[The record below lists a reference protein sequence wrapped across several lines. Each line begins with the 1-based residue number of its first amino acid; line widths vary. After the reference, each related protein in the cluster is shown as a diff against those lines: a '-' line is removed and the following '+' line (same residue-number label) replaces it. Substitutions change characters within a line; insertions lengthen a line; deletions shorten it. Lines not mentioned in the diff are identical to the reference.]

1 MLSKEEIKYFKTHKN
16 EITDELLETLRSQ
29 GKLGKAQALEI
40 LDLLKDSDNYY
51 LDAYNTRISY
61 NGSRGLKKAYTK
73 LNLSPIHI
81 SELEKC
87 ENDPLYFLRNYV
99 RMTTPK
105 GFDFVDS
112 RPYQD
117 EFIQLLSDDSIENV
131 ISMQPRQ
138 SSKSTTTSVKL
149 AHLYCFKKD
158 LTIGI
163 VAYSGNSAREFLD
176 KTKKILIGLPIW
188 MQPGTVTWNKGSIEC
203 ENNIRILTD
212 VPSSDS
218 FRGYACCLESTRV
231 QVRNKYTNKIETL
244 TIKELY
250 ARLQEHKKP

>member
-1 MLSKEEIKYFKTHKN
+1 
-16 EITDELLETLRSQ
+16 
-29 GKLGKAQALEI
+29 
-40 LDLLKDSDNYY
+40 
-51 LDAYNTRISY
+51 
-61 NGSRGLKKAYTK
+61 
-73 LNLSPIHI
+73 
-81 SELEKC
+81 
-87 ENDPLYFLRNYV
+87 
-99 RMTTPK
+99 MTTPK

-203 ENNIRILTD
+203 ENNIKILTD
-212 VPSSDS
+212 VPSNSS
-218 FRGYACCLESTRV
+218 FRGFSCCLESTRV

-250 ARLQEHKKP
+250 ARLQERKKP